1 MKNEQFKNMWPHTWY
16 AYKFLGDNQNESKRA
31 LRRRMDVK
39 KYNLERITSETN
51 LMKNQYNLSF

>member
-1 MKNEQFKNMWPHTWY
+1 MWPHTWY

-31 LRRRMDVK
+31 PRRRMDVK
-39 KYNLERITSETN
+39 KYNEKKKSSETN